1 VDWNAFIG
9 RAVSGIRAVVG
20 QGTAI
25 SALSGGV
32 DSSATTVLG
41 SRALGERL
49 KSFFI
54 DTGVMREGEGES
66 VREDFQALGIRVEL
80 VDASDEFF
88 ADLKGLT
95 DPEEKRKAFRKTFY
109 TVLGQLVKRSGAGS
123 LLQGTIAADIKET
136 QAGVKTQHNVLEQI
150 GIDPE
155 GFGFKMVEPL
165 RELYK
170 HQVRD
175 LARALGLPERR
186 CRSMPFPGPGL
197 ATRVVG
203 EVTPERVA
211 MVRRAGKIVEEEL
224 QELSPFQCFAVLL
237 SDRATGLHRGRRA
250 FGNIVAIRSVESED
264 ALTAS
269 VSQIPWPKLKRL
281 QERITA
287 EIPAV
292 VKVLYDLSPKPPS
305 TIEWV

>member
-1 VDWNAFIG
+1 MDWNPFIDK
-9 RAVSGIRAVVG
+9 AVSEIRAAVG
-20 QGTAI
+20 EGLAI

-32 DSSATTVLG
+32 DSCTTTVLG
-41 SRALGERL
+41 SQALGERL

-54 DTGVMREGEGES
+54 DTGVMREREGES
-66 VREDFQALGIRVEL
+66 VRGDFQALGIQVEL
-80 VDASDEFF
+80 VDASAEFF
-88 ADLKGLT
+88 ANFKGLT
-95 DPEEKRKAFRKTFY
+95 DPEEKRRAFRKTFY
-109 TVLGQLVKRSGAGS
+109 TVLGRLVKRSGARS

-155 GFGFKMVEPL
+155 GFGFRVVEPL

-186 CRSMPFPGPGL
+186 CGSMPFPGPGL
-197 ATRVVG
+197 ATRIVG

-224 QELSPFQCFAVLL
+224 EELSPFQCFAVLL
-237 SDRATGLHRGRRA
+237 SDRATGLHQGRRA
-250 FGNIVAIRSVESED
+250 FGNIVAIRSVESQD
-264 ALTAS
+264 ALTAR
-269 VSQIPWPKLKRL
+269 VTQIPWSKLNRL
-281 QERITA
+281 QERITV